1 MKKGTFAFGLL
12 FLFLFMSGQE
22 IQEKATAV
30 NIEVPVRVY
39 DGNKFVDNLTIND
52 FIIYEDG
59 KKQDIDAVYLIKERA
74 IERKE
79 SVEEEELA
87 DKKEA
92 EEKFAPQEPRTFVFV
107 FELLEYLPQ
116 INEVIDYFFQNV
128 MQSSD
133 AVRVVTPVGSYRLTP
148 ASLQTKT
155 KQEMADSLKT
165 IVKKDLRMGNVEY
178 RNTID
183 ELKKIVRAL
192 GIMIAPDKSDVETFG
207 DEDSFS
213 IYSSVGRDNISHVIT
228 AYDSVYNRL
237 LTIRGVEQ
245 KALIDFGEAL
255 KQIEG
260 QKMVF
265 ILYQREQI
273 PRVSDK
279 IMLQYSTL
287 FQDNPGLYMILA
299 NITEFPAGGYAMDV
313 DAIEQAYAD
322 PSISA
327 HFLFLTKMAESS
339 SFITMQEF
347 SSDVFN
353 AFKTLADATGGT
365 VDSSASPEHLFEQAV
380 EATENYY
387 LLYYTPKNY
396 KADGKFKKI
405 EVKVKGKKYR
415 VTHRAGYIAD

>member
-1 MKKGTFAFGLL
+1 
-12 FLFLFMSGQE
+12 
-22 IQEKATAV
+22 
-30 NIEVPVRVY
+30 
-39 DGNKFVDNLTIND
+39 
-52 FIIYEDG
+52 
-59 KKQDIDAVYLIKERA
+59 
-74 IERKE
+74 
-79 SVEEEELA
+79 
-87 DKKEA
+87 
-92 EEKFAPQEPRTFVFV
+92 VFV

-116 INEVIDYFFQNV
+116 INGVIDYFFRNV

-133 AVRVVTPVGSYRLTP
+133 SVRVVTPVGSYRLTP
-148 ASLQTKT
+148 VSLQTKT
-155 KQEMADSLKT
+155 KQDMADSLKN
-165 IVKKDLRMGNVEY
+165 IVKKDLRIGNVEY

-192 GIMIAPDKSDVETFG
+192 GIMIAPKGSDVEIFG
-207 DEDSFS
+207 DENTFS
-213 IYSSVGRDNISHVIT
+213 IYSTMHRDNLSHVIT
-228 AYDSVYNRL
+228 AYDLAYNRL
-237 LTIRGVEQ
+237 ITIRGVEQ

-279 IMLQYSTL
+279 IMLQYSNL
-287 FQDNPGLYMILA
+287 FQEDPGLYLILA

-327 HFLFLTKMAESS
+327 HFLFLTKTAESS
-339 SFITMQEF
+339 LLITMQEF

-365 VDSSASPEHLFEQAV
+365 VSSSASPEHLFEQAV

-396 KADGKFKKI
+396 VADGKFKKI
-405 EVKVKGKKYR
+405 EVKIKGKKYR